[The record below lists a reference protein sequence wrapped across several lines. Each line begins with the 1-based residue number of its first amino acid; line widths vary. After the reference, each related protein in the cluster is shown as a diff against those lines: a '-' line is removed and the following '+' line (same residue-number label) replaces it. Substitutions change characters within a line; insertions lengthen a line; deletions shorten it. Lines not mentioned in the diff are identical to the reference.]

1 MKNSKPILVVAVG
14 GNALLQRGETMSHS
28 NQEKNIAVAADA
40 LAKLSLDYR
49 VVIVH
54 GNGPQVGLLALQ
66 NLAYTDAPPYP
77 MDVLGAETQGMI
89 GYMMAQA
96 LRRTQPSREV
106 STILTQVA
114 VDNQDPAFAD
124 PNKFI
129 GPVYDQSTAEMMAE
143 KYGWTI
149 KPDGEYWRRVVPSPH
164 PQSILEI
171 ASIRSLLDNDQI
183 VICCGGG
190 GCPVVIGE
198 QGYQGVEAVIDK
210 DWSAAVLATQLG
222 AEHFL
227 ILTDGDYV
235 CVDWGTPDEK
245 PLYDVSVAEINQYQF
260 AAGSM
265 APKVDACCEF
275 ARATGGT
282 GHIGSLHKANEVMAR
297 VSGTH
302 ISSN

>member
-1 MKNSKPILVVAVG
+1 MNNSKPILVVAVG
-14 GNALLQRGETMSHS
+14 GNALLQRGEPMSHA
-28 NQEKNIAVAADA
+28 NQVKNISVATEA
-40 LAKLSLDYR
+40 LAKLSQDHR

-96 LRRTQPSREV
+96 LRRALPEKEV
-106 STILTQVA
+106 STVLTQVA
-114 VDNQDPAFAD
+114 VDHNDPAFAN
-124 PNKFI
+124 PSKFI
-129 GPVYDQSTAEMMAE
+129 GPVYDQATAELMAE

-164 PQSILEI
+164 PQAILDL
-171 ASIRSLLDNDQI
+171 ASIQTLLDNGHT

-190 GCPVVIGE
+190 GCPVVE
-198 QGYQGVEAVIDK
+198 DECGYQGIEAVIDK

-235 CVDWGTPDEK
+235 CVDWGTPREK
-245 PLYDVSVAEINQYQF
+245 PLYDVTVAEISQYQF

-265 APKVDACCEF
+265 APKVEACCKF
-275 ARATGGT
+275 AEATRGT
-282 GHIGSLHKANEVMAR
+282 GHIGSLHKANEVMSHL
-297 VSGTH
+297 SGTH
-302 ISSN
+302 ISA